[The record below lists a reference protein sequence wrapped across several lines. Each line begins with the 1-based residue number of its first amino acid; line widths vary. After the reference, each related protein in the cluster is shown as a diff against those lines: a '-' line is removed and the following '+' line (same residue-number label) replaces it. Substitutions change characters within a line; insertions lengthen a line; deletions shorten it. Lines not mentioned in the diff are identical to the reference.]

1 MKWYTCILA
10 ALLIIAPFVLGYG
23 NLPGAL
29 WASIILGAAALIA
42 GFMEKFRWATA
53 AGVLAFIF
61 PWILG
66 FSGTPTALWA
76 TLILGALIAI
86 PDGVKGFGSKSQAVH
101 A

>member
-23 NLPGAL
+23 NLPGAV
-29 WASIILGAAALIA
+29 WGSIILGAAALIT
-42 GFMEKFRWATA
+42 GFMEKFRWAA
-53 AGVLAFIF
+53 VAGVLAFIS
-61 PWILG
+61 PWVLG
-66 FSGTPTALWA
+66 FSGTPVALWT

-86 PDGVKGFGSKSQAVH
+86 PDSVKGFAPKNQAVH